1 MGDKNKQWHGGKG
14 SERRSSDEKSY
25 STNYDKID
33 WNNNDGRDESDDLED
48 AKRVEIEE
56 DHDTMPDVEVL
67 EKIVKKELK
76 KLEPEIFKDHGREDP
91 YSTESEKMQAELEP
105 IDNISWEGSEFW
117 KGRDKIESNI
127 SYDIPV
133 QPDDN
138 PSDIEKD
145 YDEPVANTYTR
156 PQNTYPEPTTGG

>member
-14 SERRSSDEKSY
+14 SQRRNSDEKAY
-25 STNYDKID
+25 GDNY
-33 WNNNDGRDESDDLED
+33 
-48 AKRVEIEE
+48 
-56 DHDTMPDVEVL
+56 
-67 EKIVKKELK
+67 
-76 KLEPEIFKDHGREDP
+76 
-91 YSTESEKMQAELEP
+91 
-105 IDNISWEGSEFW
+105 DNISWEGSEFW

>member
-1 MGDKNKQWHGGKG
+1 MPSVPKNWHGGKG

-33 WNNNDGRDESDDLED
+33 WNTNDGRDESDDLED

-91 YSTESEKMQAELEP
+91 YDNDEYKRSHDSTESEKMQAELEP
-105 IDNISWEGSEFW
+105 IDN
-117 KGRDKIESNI
+117 
-127 SYDIPV
+127 
-133 QPDDN
+133 DN
-138 PSDIEKD
+138 AK
-145 YDEPVANTYTR
+145 
-156 PQNTYPEPTTGG
+156 